1 MKRILIVGLV
11 IFVTAGILI
20 TALLLFSNSKEKNNS
35 QKKIDNTQEQITK
48 KVNQFPDDLDMDGI
62 LDVEEEKLGT
72 SNKEFD
78 TDGDG
83 LSDKT
88 EIEILG
94 TDPLNPD
101 TDGDGFAD
109 GYEVIKGFNPNG
121 EGTF

>member
-11 IFVTAGILI
+11 ILVTAGLLI
-20 TALLLFSNSKEKNNS
+20 AILLFVANRKTNNS
-35 QKKIDNTQEQITK
+35 EQNVENAPVVEEE
-48 KVNQFPDDLDMDGI
+48 KVEPFPDDLDRDGI

-83 LSDKT
+83 LSDKI
-88 EIEILG
+88 EIEVLG
-94 TDPLNPD
+94 TDPTNPD

-109 GYEVIKGFNPNG
+109 GYEVLKGFNPKG
-121 EGTF
+121 EGNI

>member
-11 IFVTAGILI
+11 ILVTAGLLI
-20 TALLLFSNSKEKNNS
+20 AILLFVVNKKAKDSKQNLEITPIVEEEKV
-35 QKKIDNTQEQITK
+35 EP
-48 KVNQFPDDLDMDGI
+48 FPDDLDRDGI
-62 LDVEEEKLGT
+62 LDVEEEQLGT

-88 EIEILG
+88 EIEVLG
-94 TDPLNPD
+94 IDPTNPD

-109 GYEVIKGFNPNG
+109 GYEVLKGFNPKG
-121 EGTF
+121 AGTL

>member
-11 IFVTAGILI
+11 ILVTAGLLI
-20 TALLLFSNSKEKNNS
+20 AILLFVANRKTNDS
-35 QKKIDNTQEQITK
+35 QKNLENTTSVEEAKIDP
-48 KVNQFPDDLDMDGI
+48 FPDDLDRDGI

-83 LSDKT
+83 LSDKI
-88 EIEILG
+88 EIEVLG
-94 TDPLNPD
+94 TDPTNPD

-109 GYEVIKGFNPNG
+109 GYEVLKGFNPKG
-121 EGTF
+121 EGNI